1 MKPFREMTYA
11 ELRSAFRARCIGWL
25 AAHDDDNDMAMFCH
39 ASVMG
44 LILEEWDKRLRGQAT
59 REPPMLHVV
68 PKDTAMVINFE
79 DARQ

>member
-1 MKPFREMTYA
+1 MKLFREMTYR

-44 LILEEWDKRLRGQAT
+44 LILEEFDKRLRGQAT
-59 REPPMLHVV
+59 REPPMLHV
-68 PKDTAMVINFE
+68 IE
-79 DARQ
+79 GRRQ